1 MALLFAYG
9 QSSHGVATPI
19 RGTPRDDLSIRKS
32 NASCTR
38 TPLGFRDRHLFHARV
53 NAMSQ
58 SEEGVGCIVG
68 RVWGAGRI
76 CSTCVQYESKRVRL
90 STVGHSIRRTECGI
104 RSVPRFR
111 QRFSWQIRRLVGYY
125 SYSAARQYK
134 SCKTCKFELYTAF
147 GH

>member
-1 MALLFAYG
+1 MNGGDAP
-9 QSSHGVATPI
+9 VV
-19 RGTPRDDLSIRKS
+19 GTSGKDNKPFRC